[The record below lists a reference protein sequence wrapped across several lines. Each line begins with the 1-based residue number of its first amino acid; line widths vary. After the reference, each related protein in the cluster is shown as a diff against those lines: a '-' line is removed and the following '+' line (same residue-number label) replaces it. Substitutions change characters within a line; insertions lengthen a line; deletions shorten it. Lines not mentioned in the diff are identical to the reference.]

1 MHLNALYRAAEAGK
15 RSLGDCAS
23 ALASAP
29 RGVVGIPLRYWRVRR
44 ARRFLAE
51 AKRHLHVV
59 RANVSLVA
67 AVGEYRRVDSSG
79 GYAIADLLVGG
90 LLDRLPHV
98 TVDARVDVALR
109 DVTALLAQVGE
120 VMLRMRK
127 AGAVS

>member
-15 RSLGDCAS
+15 RSLGDCVL

-29 RGVVGIPLRYWRVRR
+29 RGVLGVPLKVWRVRQ
-44 ARRFLAE
+44 ARHHLAE

-59 RANVSLVA
+59 RENVSLVA
-67 AVGEYRRVDSSG
+67 ALGEHRQIDSSG
-79 GYAIADLLVGG
+79 GFAVADLLAGG

-98 TVDARVDVALR
+98 TVDGRPDAALR
-109 DVTALLAQVGE
+109 EVRALLSQVGE
-120 VMLRMRK
+120 LMLRMRK